1 MSIRRRLALGTVA
14 SFAAL
19 LVCASGAAA
28 ALPIGAQDVASNL
41 SEQLL
46 HWAKV
51 IIIPT
56 AAIMALPALFRRDV
70 GHALV
75 TLVIVILVGMFAFD
89 SGPLQKFVEAVAG
102 KILGA

>member
-1 MSIRRRLALGTVA
+1 MSFSRRLALGLVA

-19 LVCASGAAA
+19 LLCASGAAA
-28 ALPIGAQDVASNL
+28 AVPAADVAGNL
-41 SEQLL
+41 SSQLL
-46 HWAKV
+46 SWAKV

-75 TLVIVILVGMFAFD
+75 TLVIVLIVGMFAFD
-89 SGPLQKFVEAVAG
+89 SGGVQSLVEEVA
-102 KILGA
+102 KKVLG